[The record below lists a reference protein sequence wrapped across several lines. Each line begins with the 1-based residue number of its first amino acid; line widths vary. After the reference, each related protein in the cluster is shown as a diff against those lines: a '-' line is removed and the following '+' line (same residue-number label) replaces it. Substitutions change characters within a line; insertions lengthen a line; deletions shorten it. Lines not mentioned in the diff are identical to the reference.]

1 MNDMESFF
9 EDKEEIADDSFF
21 AIIEYGIHVS
31 ELYMES
37 YVSNMSNYSFDT
49 DFEENIQQMI
59 EVQYGEDY
67 ELFDLFDDDDTND
80 DMYID
85 VILREIFRSVYSHV
99 IPRRSYKKSWIRHPP
114 NVLRICQQLEI
125 LRNKPQPE
133 QRTDEWYLVRHNLI
147 TASNAWKCFESQSNQ
162 NQIIY
167 EKCLPIEDKKFSSS
181 VNTSS
186 PLHWGQKFE
195 PLSTQYYEFIYNTQ
209 IEDFGCIVHDTH
221 TFLGASPD
229 GIVVKETCQRYG
241 RMLEIKNI
249 VNREITQIPK
259 KEYWVQMQ
267 LQMEVCDLNECDF
280 LETKFVEYDN
290 YSDFFSDG
298 DNFNHTP
305 NLAFKGAYLMFM
317 DGSSPKYFY
326 PEFQISEDVFNVWVN
341 KILHENLH
349 LNFIKTIYW
358 RLEKVSC
365 ILVLRNNEWFQNSI
379 GQMKNVWSQVLI
391 DRERGYAHRA
401 PNKRERKN
409 TIDLTD
415 ETRDLNN
422 PPKCLIADSSDDEKQ
437 PECLIA
443 DSSDDEKQP
452 DCLVLDSSDD
462 EADDFNQSS
471 YLITDSSDG
480 ELTSGPQIN
489 DIVESD
495 PQINDSVCVPV
506 KKENKEKKEKK
517 VKIKKEKKE
526 KKVIEKT
533 TPISMKVDTTSN
545 TSNILDIEIL
555 KILENM
561 K

>member
-1 MNDMESFF
+1 M
-9 EDKEEIADDSFF
+9 
-21 AIIEYGIHVS
+21 
-31 ELYMES
+31 
-37 YVSNMSNYSFDT
+37 
-49 DFEENIQQMI
+49 
-59 EVQYGEDY
+59 
-67 ELFDLFDDDDTND
+67 
-80 DMYID
+80 
-85 VILREIFRSVYSHV
+85 
-99 IPRRSYKKSWIRHPP
+99 
-114 NVLRICQQLEI
+114 
-125 LRNKPQPE
+125 RNKPQPE

-209 IEDFGCIVHDTH
+209 VEDFGCIIHDTH

-280 LETKFVEYDN
+280 LETKFMEYDN

-326 PEFQISEDVFNVWVN
+326 PEFQISEGVFNVWVN

-358 RLEKVSC
+358 CLEKVSC
-365 ILVLRNNEWFQNSI
+365 ILVLRNNEWFRNSI
-379 GQMKNVWSQVLI
+379 GQMKNVWGQVLI

-437 PECLIA
+437 PECLIM
-443 DSSDDEKQP
+443 
-452 DCLVLDSSDD
+452 DSSDD

-471 YLITDSSDG
+471 HLIMDSSDG
-480 ELTSGPQIN
+480 ESTSGHQIN
-489 DIVESD
+489 DIVESE
-495 PQINDSVCVPV
+495 PQITDSVCLPV
-506 KKENKEKKEKK
+506 KKEKK
-517 VKIKKEKKE
+517 VREKKVKE
-526 KKVIEKT
+526 KKVIEKKEKT
-533 TPISMKVDTTSN
+533 IPISMKVDTTSN